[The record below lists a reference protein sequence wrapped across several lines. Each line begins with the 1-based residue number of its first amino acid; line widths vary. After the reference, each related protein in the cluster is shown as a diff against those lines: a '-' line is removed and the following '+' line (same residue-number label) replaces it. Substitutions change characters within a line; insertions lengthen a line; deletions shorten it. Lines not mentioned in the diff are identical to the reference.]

1 MGLALWKM
9 SGVLII
15 TKVEIKAF
23 VIPAKVIKECRGI
36 LCALCRNRTACGTW
50 YDPNRI
56 FSIKRT
62 ASLSLSLTW
71 SPPPAVWPL
80 SLCHRTLGQSP
91 LNIAWASQPNRTASS
106 HVQNFGSR
114 GFMPVYPRPKM
125 SQWPW
130 ATLMSMHALL
140 RMDFALKQANNG
152 WSNYLTR
159 DQKGLLQTNRFAG
172 WRTSIVARPGIPICQ
187 KVRLTPKVWSVCQES
202 LCTAGDG
209 GICIVFLTDVGKV
222 FTFCTEVKVWTLV

>member
-1 MGLALWKM
+1 MIQTGYL
-9 SGVLII
+9 VL
-15 TKVEIKAF
+15 KG
-23 VIPAKVIKECRGI
+23 P
-36 LCALCRNRTACGTW
+36 LL
-50 YDPNRI
+50 
-56 FSIKRT
+56 
-62 ASLSLSLTW
+62 SLSLSADLIF
-71 SPPPAVWPL
+71 SPRCLALISVPPDA
-80 SLCHRTLGQSP
+80 RTKSTKHCM
-91 LNIAWASQPNRTASS
+91 SFTAEQDCSS

-130 ATLMSMHALL
+130 ATLMSMHALS

-159 DQKGLLQTNRFAG
+159 DQKGLLQTSRFAG

-209 GICIVFLTDVGKV
+209 GICIVFLMWQKYSPSVLK
-222 FTFCTEVKVWTLV
+222 